1 MKSKES
7 GKKPQSYHVQKEQCP
22 RESWSRLKI
31 SIAAEP
37 GDIYEAKF
45 SESFLIYKM
54 VIEIRFIPIL
64 RIRKYYGRI
73 RCLTICKLM
82 FDLQK

>member
-7 GKKPQSYHVQKEQCP
+7 GKKLESKPQSPTYRKSSGP

-31 SIAAEP
+31 NIAAQP

-54 VIEIRFIPIL
+54 VIKIPFIPTL
-64 RIRKYYGRI
+64 RIRNYYGRI
-73 RCLTICKLM
+73 RCLTTSQINV
-82 FDLQK
+82 